1 MSDTP
6 IETTIA
12 PWLTVRNGAHAVEYY
27 TAGFG
32 AVEAYRLED
41 DAGRIVVAQLKV
53 DGAPFWVQEDAEAEP
68 ASGVEGSVRMS
79 SVRMILTVADPDAL
93 LERALTAGATEVV
106 PVGDAHGWR
115 TGRVRDPFGYDWEFA
130 RPLGSGR

>member
-12 PWLTVRNGAHAVEYY
+12 PWLTVRNGARAVEFY

-32 AVEAYRLED
+32 AVEVYRLED
-41 DAGRIVVAQLKV
+41 DDDRIVVAQLKV
-53 DGAPFWVQEDAEAEP
+53 DGAPFWVQEDSEAAP
-68 ASGVEGSVRMS
+68 ASGVEG

-93 LERALTAGATEVV
+93 LERARAAGATEVA

-130 RPLGSGR
+130 RPLGSGG

>member
-12 PWLTVRNGAHAVEYY
+12 PWLTVRNGTHAVEYY

-53 DGAPFWVQEDAEAEP
+53 AGAPFWVQEDTEAEP
-68 ASGVEGSVRMS
+68 ASGVEGSVRM
-79 SVRMILTVADPDAL
+79 ILTVADPDAS
-93 LERALTAGATEVV
+93 LERALAAGATEVA

-130 RPLGSGR
+130 RPLGSGG